1 MIFVVSRFFK
11 DIDKAN
17 GKDVSD
23 LSVQVTPSIKG
34 RSVIAIDDFPTDEQN
49 VREVVAM
56 HLKEFVITRHGTT
69 IEVFD
74 LASNDPLLDIAS
86 HRLELSSVGFFHDVS
101 RLVGCWFFVK
111 TFLELFDNFL
121 VLFVSDAKI
130 FFDPFIPI
138 GSNVAER
145 VVNHTIHNLIL
156 FHCSSI

>member
-1 MIFVVSRFFK
+1 MVFVVSRFFK

-86 HRLELSSVGFFHDVS
+86 HLFEFGGVWFFHNGSSLDI
-101 RLVGCWFFVK
+101 GWCFVK
-111 TFLELFDNFL
+111 TFLKLFDKFLELFIRQSQVFL
-121 VLFVSDAKI
+121 
-130 FFDPFIPI
+130 DPIIPI
-138 GSNVAER
+138 GIDVAER
-145 VVNHTIHNLIL
+145 VVNHSIH
-156 FHCSSI
+156 